1 MTTGSTQI
9 SNENYHADSA
19 ISASMQ
25 KVMVAHGPKAYWNSF
40 LNPDRPEHKPTSAMI
55 LGTLTHC
62 AVLEPNELEKRFIAV
77 SSRTTKKGKEEAK
90 EAEEKGM
97 TAVTE
102 TDWSNAIKMRDAVF
116 AEPYAKK
123 LLSFGVAEK
132 SYWWDDDISGITC
145 KCRPD
150 WLNKD
155 TIVDLKT
162 SRSGA
167 NPRDFAK
174 AVATFKYHLQA
185 KHYLNGIPQAKRF
198 IFLVVQSE
206 YPFDVGLWELDEEA
220 LQEGQNLSRSA
231 LDKIAECRLLDDWPS
246 WCQTGVQ
253 SLSLPRWAFSTPLEK

>member
-1 MTTGSTQI
+1 MTTGSIQI
-9 SNENYHADSA
+9 SNEKYHADGA

-25 KVMVAHGPKAYWNSF
+25 KVMASHGPKAFYNSF
-40 LNPDRPEHKPTSAMI
+40 LNPERPERKPTAAML

-62 AVLEPNELEKRFIAV
+62 AVLEPDELTKRFVAV

-90 EAEEKGM
+90 EAESKGM

-102 TDWSNAIKMRDAVF
+102 SDMENAIKMRDAVF

-123 LLSFGVAEK
+123 LLSEGIAEK
-132 SYWWDDDISGITC
+132 SYWWDDKVSGLTC

-155 TIVDLKT
+155 IIVDLKT

-167 NPRDFAK
+167 NPVDFAK
-174 AVATFKYHLQA
+174 AVANFKYHLQA
-185 KHYLNGIPQAKRF
+185 KHYLNGIPSASRF

-206 YPFDVGLWELDEEA
+206 YPFDVGLWELDDDA
-220 LQEGQNLSRSA
+220 IKEGQNLSRNA

-246 WCQTGVQ
+246 WCQSGVQ
-253 SLSLPRWAFSTPLEK
+253 SLSLPRWAFTTPITK

>member
-1 MTTGSTQI
+1 MTTGSIQI
-9 SNENYHADSA
+9 SNEKYHSDDA

-25 KVMVAHGPKAYWNSF
+25 KTMVKHGPKAYWNSF
-40 LNPDRPEHKPTSAMI
+40 LNPDRPEHKPTSAML

-62 AVLEPNELEKRFIAV
+62 AVLEPDELTKRFVAV

-102 TDWSNAIKMRDAVF
+102 ADMENAIKMRDAVF
-116 AEPYAKK
+116 SEPHAKN
-123 LLSFGVAEK
+123 LLSFGIAEK
-132 SYWWDDDISGITC
+132 SYWWDDKASGLTC

-174 AVATFKYHLQA
+174 AVANFTYHLQA
-185 KHYLNGIPQAKRF
+185 KHYLNGIP
-198 IFLVVQSE
+198 
-206 YPFDVGLWELDEEA
+206 
-220 LQEGQNLSRSA
+220 SA
-231 LDKIAECRLLDDWPS
+231 
-246 WCQTGVQ
+246 
-253 SLSLPRWAFSTPLEK
+253 